1 MEQGLPIR
9 CRAEEVADQLRLVVA
24 GLPFLA
30 ERPWQEIGWGL
41 MRIELLT
48 LWRIALLL
56 KPKASA
62 GGLDMGL
69 TWVDRAAAP
78 DGRCWEYGCQRDDWT
93 LGPDSR
99 LVEPLEFLSAEQR
112 LALTEELR
120 HAVCWPEP
128 LAEKPATA
136 GGLATPLVLPLVLP
150 DRIRS
155 RRPPRRAA
163 QRPLRRHK
171 PQPHDPY
178 PIMFPSGLSG

>member
-24 GLPFLA
+24 GMPFLA
-30 ERPWQEIGWGL
+30 DRAWDEVGWGL

-48 LWRIALLL
+48 LWRMALLL
-56 KPKASA
+56 NPRVSA

-69 TWVDRAAAP
+69 VWVDRAAAP

-99 LVEPLEFLSAEQR
+99 LVEPLEFLSG
-112 LALTEELR
+112 EERSELESLLR
-120 HAVCWPEP
+120 DARCWPEP
-128 LAEKPATA
+128 ITGIEPTTA
-136 GGLATPLVLPLVLP
+136 LVLE

-155 RRPPRRAA
+155 RRPPGRAA
-163 QRPLRRHK
+163 ERPVCRNKH
-171 PQPHDPY
+171 QPHDPY
-178 PIMFPSGLSG
+178 PIMFSSGLSG

>member
-24 GLPFLA
+24 GMPFLA
-30 ERPWQEIGWGL
+30 ERPMQEVGWGL

-56 KPKASA
+56 KPKGSD

-69 TWVDRAAAP
+69 TWVDRADTP

-128 LAEKPATA
+128 LAAKPATA
-136 GGLATPLVLPLVLP
+136 GEHAPPLVLP
-150 DRIRS
+150 DRIRI

-163 QRPLRRHK
+163 QRPVRRQK

>member
-24 GLPFLA
+24 GMPFLA
-30 ERPWQEIGWGL
+30 DRAWDEVGWGL

-48 LWRIALLL
+48 LWRMALLL
-56 KPKASA
+56 KPRVSA

-69 TWVDRAAAP
+69 VWVDRAAAP

-99 LVEPLEFLSAEQR
+99 LVDPLEFLSAEQR

-128 LAEKPATA
+128 LAAKPATA
-136 GGLATPLVLPLVLP
+136 GEHAPPLVLP
-150 DRIRS
+150 DRIRI
-155 RRPPRRAA
+155 RRPPRRSA
-163 QRPLRRHK
+163 QRRQK

>member
-1 MEQGLPIR
+1 MEQDLPIR
-9 CRAEEVADQLRLVVA
+9 CRAEEVADQLRLVVT

-56 KPKASA
+56 KPRGSA

-69 TWVDRAAAP
+69 AWVDRAAAP

-99 LVEPLEFLSAEQR
+99 LVEPLEFLSG
-112 LALTEELR
+112 EERSELESLLR
-120 HAVCWPEP
+120 DARCWPEP
-128 LAEKPATA
+128 ITGIEPTTA
-136 GGLATPLVLPLVLP
+136 LVLE

-155 RRPPRRAA
+155 RRPV
-163 QRPLRRHK
+163 RRHR

>member
-1 MEQGLPIR
+1 MEQDLPIR
-9 CRAEEVADQLRLVVA
+9 CPAEEVADQLRLVVA

-30 ERPWQEIGWGL
+30 DRAWDEVGWGL

-56 KPKASA
+56 KPKGSV

-69 TWVDRAAAP
+69 AWVDRADAP

-99 LVEPLEFLSAEQR
+99 LVDPLEFLSG
-112 LALTEELR
+112 EERIELESLLR
-120 HAVCWPEP
+120 EARCWPEP
-128 LAEKPATA
+128 IISNEPTTA
-136 GGLATPLVLPLVLP
+136 LVLE

-155 RRPPRRAA
+155 RRPTRRPA
-163 QRPLRRHK
+163 QRPVRRHK

-178 PIMFPSGLSG
+178 PITLPPGLSG

>member
-48 LWRIALLL
+48 LWRMALLL
-56 KPKASA
+56 KPRVSA

-99 LVEPLEFLSAEQR
+99 LVEPLEFLSG
-112 LALTEELR
+112 EERSELESLLR
-120 HAVCWPEP
+120 DARCWPEP
-128 LAEKPATA
+128 ISGIEPKTA
-136 GGLATPLVLPLVLP
+136 LVLE

-155 RRPPRRAA
+155 RRPPGRAA
-163 QRPLRRHK
+163 QRPVGRQK